1 MPGRTSTSRKPRPA
15 AVQRARTTGRSIA
28 VTGAF
33 GFLGQA
39 LIERLER
46 NPDVEHILA
55 LDLKPPPGAHRKTT
69 FVQVDLTHPR
79 ADATMA
85 EAMLAAG
92 TDSLAHLALLYNP
105 IHNASYAHEVE
116 AIGTLQ
122 LLGAATAAG
131 VDALVAMSSTALYG
145 ASPDNPNYI
154 TEDRPLKPAPQSR
167 FLADKLEV
175 EKQFQSFREKR
186 PGIAVAV
193 LRLAPLLGP
202 RVRNPVTQLLGRPI
216 VPVLLGR
223 DPLMQFLHEDDA
235 VFALELA
242 VMRRASGTYNIAPHG
257 ALPLSSV
264 LKLLGRTPLPLPG
277 PIARAGMAAL
287 WSGVGFGT
295 PPSWLDYLRYLWV
308 ADGSLAERELGMTY
322 HNTSREAV
330 LAFGRTLGGLQPSLA
345 TVG

>member
-1 MPGRTSTSRKPRPA
+1 MPRWPRRCSRPA
-15 AVQRARTTGRSIA
+15 PIRWS
-28 VTGAF
+28 
-33 GFLGQA
+33 
-39 LIERLER
+39 
-46 NPDVEHILA
+46 
-55 LDLKPPPGAHRKTT
+55 
-69 FVQVDLTHPR
+69 
-79 ADATMA
+79 
-85 EAMLAAG
+85 
-92 TDSLAHLALLYNP
+92 HLALLYNP

-122 LLGAATAAG
+122 LLGAVTAAG
-131 VDALVAMSSTALYG
+131 VDALVALSSTALYG
-145 ASPDNPNYI
+145 ASPDNPNFL

-175 EKQFQSFREKR
+175 ERQFQSFREKR

-193 LRLAPLLGP
+193 LRMAPLLGP

-235 VFALELA
+235 VGALELA
-242 VMRRASGTYNIAPHG
+242 VMRRANGTYNIAPPG

-277 PIARAGMAAL
+277 PVARAGMAAL
-287 WSGVGFGT
+287 WSAIGFGT

-322 HNTSREAV
+322 HHNCARPCWLSADSPAASSRAGRRGDRDGSSKRPGTI
-330 LAFGRTLGGLQPSLA
+330 LSSAARPFGQSL
-345 TVG
+345 TRRSLRSHLRRQSERRRWRRYR